1 MIVFLCLLLCSWL
14 LLCSVFVSEG
24 FLKVFDL
31 LLHSSNPV
39 CQEHGFEPA
48 CPVAGLAG
56 TWVRTGEAF
65 ELAQTDL
72 DEKLARSSLLKNSA

>member
-1 MIVFLCLLLCSWL
+1 MLCIC
-14 LLCSVFVSEG
+14 EG

-39 CQEHGFEPA
+39 CQEHGFEPV

-56 TWVRTGEAF
+56 TCVRAGQAF

-72 DEKLARSSLLKNSA
+72 DEILARSSLLKSSA